1 MRLNL
6 CLRSGCF
13 IQVGLIVFFLVFSR
27 ESQARFLQ
35 VSGTEII
42 DSTGTP
48 ILLRGYGLGG
58 WLVPEGYMLHVPG
71 YGSPSY
77 IDSLVRDL
85 IGDQFADQFWTN
97 YRANYVTEDDI
108 NLIAQWG
115 HNSIRLPFHY
125 RVFYDDVTGT
135 FRPEGFAL
143 LDSLLTWCE
152 SNQLYLILDMH
163 CAPGGQNKDNISDS
177 DGIEARLWTEPQI
190 YQPMTIKIWKEI
202 AQRYVNDPRIGGYD
216 FLNEPVLPQGYSNQ
230 ILRDFYVELTDSIR
244 LVDPNHLIFI
254 EGNWYATDFNLLT
267 PPWDGNMAYSFHKY
281 WNLTTIATI
290 QYLIDIRSQ
299 HNVPLWMGETGE
311 NSNPWYYETRIL
323 FENNNIGWN
332 WWAHKKL
339 ETITSPLSAT
349 IEPGYDAIL
358 DYWRG
363 VSPRPTQAT
372 ALAALLEMAENL
384 KLQYCETKPG
394 ILKALFD
401 PNYGNQSEPFTQLT
415 IPGNIPAVHYDHGSI
430 AIGYS
435 DTEFKNVNGPGGGTW
450 NNGWR
455 YRNDGVDIENST
467 DPQGFDYNV
476 GWIEDNEWLKYT
488 VQVNTTGI
496 YRADFRVASTGSV
509 GQLRVY
515 INNQPISGILPIPNT
530 GGWQNWVTVGFGNL
544 QLNAGTQEMII
555 SFPQGGF
562 NLNQVSFSFIS
573 SDIQDDKGSL
583 QDKYE
588 LNQNYPN
595 PFNPSTEIQFV
606 LPQSSLV
613 ELSVINMQ
621 GELIKKLINRY
632 VEAGSHSVNFK
643 ADDLSSG
650 IYFYRLKAEN
660 FTETRKMVLMR

>member
-1 MRLNL
+1 
-6 CLRSGCF
+6 
-13 IQVGLIVFFLVFSR
+13 
-27 ESQARFLQ
+27 
-35 VSGTEII
+35 
-42 DSTGTP
+42 
-48 ILLRGYGLGG
+48 
-58 WLVPEGYMLHVPG
+58 
-71 YGSPSY
+71 
-77 IDSLVRDL
+77 
-85 IGDQFADQFWTN
+85 
-97 YRANYVTEDDI
+97 
-108 NLIAQWG
+108 
-115 HNSIRLPFHY
+115 
-125 RVFYDDVTGT
+125 
-135 FRPEGFAL
+135 
-143 LDSLLTWCE
+143 
-152 SNQLYLILDMH
+152 
-163 CAPGGQNKDNISDS
+163 
-177 DGIEARLWTEPQI
+177 
-190 YQPMTIKIWKEI
+190 
-202 AQRYVNDPRIGGYD
+202 
-216 FLNEPVLPQGYSNQ
+216 
-230 ILRDFYVELTDSIR
+230 
-244 LVDPNHLIFI
+244 
-254 EGNWYATDFNLLT
+254 
-267 PPWDGNMAYSFHKY
+267 
-281 WNLTTIATI
+281 
-290 QYLIDIRSQ
+290 
-299 HNVPLWMGETGE
+299 
-311 NSNPWYYETRIL
+311 
-323 FENNNIGWN
+323 
-332 WWAHKKL
+332 
-339 ETITSPLSAT
+339 
-349 IEPGYDAIL
+349 
-358 DYWRG
+358 
-363 VSPRPTQAT
+363 
-372 ALAALLEMAENL
+372 MAENL
-384 KLQYCETKPG
+384 KLQYCETRPG

-467 DPQGFDYNV
+467 DPQGYDYNV